1 MSSKSNFKKIRGTF
15 LLGSTVAGI
24 VGTAAASASAQV
36 PGLQE
41 TKDFFNG
48 AYEGAKSWGS
58 EKLSDTKNFFKSAYE
73 GAKSWGSEKLSGTKN
88 FFKSAYEGATSFASS
103 AKEYIS
109 ENFNKIKNTS
119 FGKAV
124 SESRVANFV
133 KAHPYVTSM
142 ALIGASVFVL
152 YKFFNRRT
160 GKEVKEDYI
169 GELGNNKNSAVSNNS
184 EKNNTKV

>member
-58 EKLSDTKNFFKSAYE
+58 EKLSDTKDFFKSAYE
-73 GAKSWGSEKLSGTKN
+73 GAKSWGSEMVSGAKDLGAKISEGV
-88 FFKSAYEGATSFASS
+88 KSFGNTISSKASN

-109 ENFNKIKNTS
+109 ENFNKIKNTG
-119 FGKAV
+119 FGKTV
-124 SESRVANFV
+124 SESHVANFV
-133 KAHPYVTSM
+133 KTHPYVTSLVLT
-142 ALIGASVFVL
+142 AASVFIV
-152 YKFFNRRT
+152 YKLFNRRS
-160 GKEVKEDYI
+160 GEEVRKRDV
-169 GELGNNKNSAVSNNS
+169 GEIN
-184 EKNNTKV
+184 